1 MKKLATGL
9 SLTALTALVV
19 LLIGTP
25 ALRAQQMG
33 QMGGN
38 PEAMAKLESMS
49 QQLQLTPAQKK
60 QVMPILMD
68 EGPKIKALKAN
79 TTLPPAQKMMQMRE
93 IGQATDAKMKP
104 ILSPQQYEKWEVMR
118 TQERKQMMEKAAD
131 H

>member
-9 SLTALTALVV
+9 SLMALTALVV